1 MYYVYVLKSRKDGR
15 FFIGH
20 TGDLHRRIASHKN
33 GQVAAT
39 KDRIPLEMVYYE
51 ACTDKRDALKRESY
65 LRGAYGRRF
74 IQHRL
79 HHYLSST

>member
-1 MYYVYVLKSRKDGR
+1 MYYVYVLKSKKDGR

-20 TGDLHRRIASHKN
+20 TGDLHRRISSHKN

-39 KDRIPLEMVYYE
+39 RDQIPLEVIYYE

-65 LRGAYGRRF
+65 LRGTYG
-74 IQHRL
+74 HRYIENRL
-79 HHYLSST
+79 KYHLSSK